1 MATPATSNSRATPSA
16 WYQQPIVWLGVAIFL
31 ASLAGCVWMIVLGA
45 RHADEPVDAP
55 HAVFGVPSS
64 SHSSHKP
71 PSTP

>member
-1 MATPATSNSRATPSA
+1 MATPAISPSRATSAA
-16 WYQQPIVWLGVAIFL
+16 WYRQPVLWLGVAFFL

-71 PSTP
+71 PPSP